1 MGRVVSQKVPSHEE
15 LVKQRRLQI
24 VADKLSTMDT
34 NTDIAKRFGIS
45 RKTVQRALDWG
56 HDQGL
61 FDVNIRERLLHHVMG
76 FTKQLDRID
85 EEWRLAIDQTRDD
98 ETGERLFPL
107 HPQMFGTLSREER
120 ETRIKVLELEGLY
133 RNVLNVRAV
142 GMAEEKDVEVT
153 WRIVDADEG
162 K

>member
-1 MGRVVSQKVPSHEE
+1 MSINVQATRSEVAQN
-15 LVKQRRLQI
+15 RWLQI
-24 VADKLSTMDT
+24 IANKIETGES
-34 NTDIAKRFGIS
+34 NTKVAKRFGVS
-45 RKTVQRALDWG
+45 SKTVQRALDWG
-56 HDQGL
+56 HDEGL
-61 FDVNIRERLLHHVMG
+61 FEVNIRERLLHHVMG

-142 GMAEEKDVEVT
+142 GMGEEEKDVEVT
-153 WRIVDADEG
+153 WRIVDADED
-162 K
+162 